1 MPHPSS
7 PASPLSTSR
16 RAGLSKKQWREVRKE
31 LLVARS
37 ALSRLEVVQAREAFS
52 HSMSRFGWLGM
63 LVPGFRKRASAGAS
77 ESLLD
82 SLTMSLPNF
91 LQPALRSAWPF
102 LQRHPVSA
110 ALLSLLMGRSD
121 APRRGTGGVGVAGP
135 AKWMGV
141 AVVGF
146 KALGAWRKL
155 SRYRQARRARKAAR
169 T

>member
-1 MPHPSS
+1 MPLPSS
-7 PASPLSTSR
+7 HSSPRTSPANR

-37 ALSRLEVVQAREAFS
+37 TLARLEVMQAREAFS

-82 SLTMSLPNF
+82 SLTTSLPSF
-91 LQPALRSAWPF
+91 LQPALRSVWPF

-110 ALLSLLMGRSD
+110 ALMSLLMGRSEG
-121 APRRGTGGVGVAGP
+121 AATAAARVAGP

-146 KALGAWRKL
+146 KALSAWRKL
-155 SRYRQARRARKAAR
+155 SRYRQARRARKA
-169 T
+169 

>member
-1 MPHPSS
+1 M
-7 PASPLSTSR
+7 ST
-16 RAGLSKKQWREVRKE
+16 KQWREVRKE

-37 ALSRLEVVQAREAFS
+37 TLARLEVMQARDSFS
-52 HSMSRFGWLGM
+52 QSMSRFGWLGM
-63 LVPGFRKRASAGAS
+63 LVPGFRKRANAGAS

-82 SLTMSLPNF
+82 ALATSLPGF

-110 ALLSLLMGRSD
+110 ALMSLLMGRSD
-121 APRRGTGGVGVAGP
+121 ASRSVGVAGP

-155 SRYRQARRARKAAR
+155 SRYRQARRTRKADR
-169 T
+169 Q